1 MQLRRSGRLH
11 PTNQMNNQ
19 ARGGLGEGVT
29 LTYGRAV
36 FARPFQRGRKRDSSE
51 NWVDTS
57 LDHPPPPPLI
67 RLHASVYF
75 GGRLRPR
82 RHLSA
87 RPAATLPPSPP
98 ANKIFST
105 GRRETTGALIIGQR
119 HTLPRG
125 PRGNAAVEEKS
136 IY

>member
-1 MQLRRSGRLH
+1 MAAQSSHDLFRE
-11 PTNQMNNQ
+11 
-19 ARGGLGEGVT
+19 GERET
-29 LTYGRAV
+29 AL
-36 FARPFQRGRKRDSSE
+36 E

-57 LDHPPPPPLI
+57 LDHPPPPPPLI
-67 RLHASVYF
+67 RLHASVCCSE
-75 GGRLRPR
+75 RLGPR
-82 RHLSA
+82 RHLSVH
-87 RPAATLPPSPP
+87 PAATLPPSPP